1 MGSWLDSITSW
12 LTANPSWLSVAIF
25 VVAFVECLAIAGII
39 VPGTVALFAI
49 AALAGSGIL
58 PLGEAL
64 LLGFLGGLLGDAVS
78 YFLGRRFH
86 QNIRRLPFLRHHPEW
101 IGSAEA
107 YFQRYGI
114 ASLLVGRFIGPLR
127 PMLPMVAGMFDM
139 PVIRFAVVSV
149 IAAAGW
155 SIVYIMPGWAAG
167 AAMRLPLP
175 EGFWP
180 EAAVVGAGLALLLGI
195 AVQASVRGKRYA
207 TKLIALSAFI
217 LLIAVFLG
225 WPHLVHLD
233 HGIMALV
240 QEHRSAAAENFV
252 IIVTGLGDFR
262 TQLCAAALLLVVLL
276 VTRQWR
282 HAIFACATTLG
293 AAVVNQSMKHTFAR
307 ARPEVLSD
315 PLTTFSMP
323 SGHSSASFALFMAL
337 AVLAGRGQPVRLRL
351 TWLLLGAIPAASI
364 AMSRVYLGVHW
375 PTDVL
380 AGMLLAFFAC
390 AVSLAFVQNKKP
402 LPALPIKVWW
412 LLLPLMV
419 ALFSAFA
426 LHSFSHG
433 VVRYQYIEA
442 DPGFIEE
449 KPVDTSV
456 ETKPPETG
464 GQTGEQP
471 APRQP

>member
-1 MGSWLDSITSW
+1 MGSWLDSITTW
-12 LTANPSWLSVAIF
+12 LTANPSWLRVAIF
-25 VVAFVECLAIAGII
+25 LVAFVECLAIAGII

-86 QNIRRLPFLRHHPEW
+86 QNIRQLPFLRNHPEW
-101 IGSAEA
+101 IGSAET

-139 PVIRFAVVSV
+139 PVVRFAGVSV

-155 SIVYIMPGWAAG
+155 SIAYILPGWAAG

-180 EAAVVGAGLALLLGI
+180 EAAVVGAGLALLLGVAI
-195 AVQASVRGKRYA
+195 QSSVRGKQYA
-207 TKLIALSAFI
+207 TKLIALTCFI
-217 LLIAVFLG
+217 LLAAIFVG
-225 WPHLVHLD
+225 WPYLAHLD
-233 HGIMALV
+233 QGVMALV
-240 QEHRSAAAENFV
+240 QEHRNDIAQNFV

-262 TQLCAAALLLVVLL
+262 TQFYAASLLLIVLL
-276 VTRQWR
+276 VTRHWR
-282 HAIFACATTLG
+282 HAIFVVGTTLG
-293 AAVVNQSMKHTFAR
+293 AAVVNQSMKFTFSR
-307 ARPEVLSD
+307 ARPEVLLE

-323 SGHSSASFALFMAL
+323 SGHASASFAFFMAM

-351 TWLLLGAIPAASI
+351 TWLLLGGIPAAMI

-390 AVSLAFVQNKKP
+390 ATSLAFVQNKTP
-402 LPALPIKVWW
+402 MPALPIKVWW
-412 LLLPLMV
+412 LLLPLLV
-419 ALFSAFA
+419 ALFGGLA
-426 LHSFSHG
+426 LHTFAPG
-433 VVRYQYIEA
+433 VIRYQY
-442 DPGFIEE
+442 
-449 KPVDTSV
+449 
-456 ETKPPETG
+456 
-464 GQTGEQP
+464 
-471 APRQP
+471 